1 MINTDLPKST
11 RGKLAYYIDEIE
23 RLRHEGFTYNEIL
36 LRIKDEL
43 GLPASM
49 HTRSFIMGI
58 RKAAENINSG
68 AYVVEQRRLSTGAI
82 QQHITVKKE
91 LSTAAQIPVQKKTVA
106 EMVQAAKEAAAA
118 KELKNAEESEESE
131 YYEEVDLT

>member
-68 AYVVEQRRLSTGAI
+68 AYVVEQRRLSTSAI
-82 QQHITVKKE
+82 ATTIKD
-91 LSTAAQIPVQKKTVA
+91 SAPAPAVQKKTVA
-106 EMVQAAKEAAAA
+106 EMVQAAKEG
-118 KELKNAEESEESE
+118 KLVTEKSKQSNV
-131 YYEEVDLT
+131 VDLT